1 MYLIDMEWSGYINDW
16 SQFQIIDNA
25 PTVEVNTVIFTKEG
39 KGTVSCNIT
48 EEIEN

>member
-25 PTVEVNTVIFTKEG
+25 PTVEVNTVIFTISFFMIKML
-39 KGTVSCNIT
+39 
-48 EEIEN
+48 